1 MFLLYFYHNEN
12 LKMEFRK
19 ATIKDFSAIWEIIKF
34 AIESR
39 RIDGS
44 KQWQDGYPNTETILS
59 DIESGYGY
67 VLVENK
73 QLLFYSAIIF
83 DIEPAYE
90 AIEGKWLTSGDYCTI
105 HRMAVAPTAVSKG
118 LATEMLLR
126 VEALCKSK
134 SIFSIKIDTN
144 FDNPKMLH
152 LIKKLGYS
160 YCGEVYFRGE
170 ARKAFEKVLKIYN

>member
-1 MFLLYFYHNEN
+1 MYFYRNEN

-39 RIDGS
+39 KIDGS
-44 KQWQDGYPNTETILS
+44 KQWQDGYPNTETIFS
-59 DIESGYGY
+59 DIENGYGY

-90 AIEGKWLTSGDYCTI
+90 AIEGKWLTNGDYCTV

-118 LATEMLLR
+118 LATEKCITKHYPDQAFTLKTGRLSE
-126 VEALCKSK
+126 VEALISLTFRLR
-134 SIFSIKIDTN
+134 SMIA
-144 FDNPKMLH
+144 L
-152 LIKKLGYS
+152 LIIRCQRNASNLS
-160 YCGEVYFRGE
+160 
-170 ARKAFEKVLKIYN
+170 A